1 MRFTF
6 PAPKPPTA
14 HAGRINHRKD
24 SLLIALFLIDTN
36 QPHGQV
42 PSSESRTRP
51 SRHPPGGNDTQE
63 TRPRSREARAPEKR
77 LLSFRRRSL
86 PEPIL
91 TALPL
96 HTRGAGG
103 SAPRR
108 PLANPDSPPSPR
120 RVPSTLLRDSRRR
133 TLERGAGRLAPS
145 WPSRWP
151 RCPPPPPL
159 AAQAVIMTSSLFLL
173 LPLASEP
180 RTATAAA
187 GGGLVT
193 ESSSG

>member
-108 PLANPDSPPSPR
+108 PLAERRLLAVLPGLPP
-120 RVPSTLLRDSRRR
+120 
-133 TLERGAGRLAPS
+133 RG
-145 WPSRWP
+145 
-151 RCPPPPPL
+151 PL
-159 AAQAVIMTSSLFLL
+159 AAAAMGTLGSAGRRVRAACPELAGLVSVL
-173 LPLASEP
+173 LPQPSPEHCARVSRLCACMCVWGKGDEEE
-180 RTATAAA
+180 
-187 GGGLVT
+187 G
-193 ESSSG
+193 